1 MVLAFLEYLCPS
13 KVESCLA
20 KLSIA
25 VLDVRVRSEKHQ
37 DPPIDALDKLRKEE
51 SQLAEG
57 FSHVLILK
65 VELEGVS

>member
-37 DPPIDALDKLRKEE
+37 DPTIDALDKL
-51 SQLAEG
+51 
-57 FSHVLILK
+57 
-65 VELEGVS
+65 